1 MTFGGKII
9 LGMKGSYGGVLMF
22 GILTGLIGLSLI
34 NPISIGAGILLGG
47 RAFREDAQNRLAR
60 RQAEAKSLV
69 RRQLDEVIFQCVK
82 VLRDRLRHVQ
92 RQVRDHFSEVA
103 EDLSRSIS
111 ESVTSAQSAA
121 KTDKHQRETRLTAAR
136 ADRATIERLRRETA
150 ALGDEH
156 PAPAPAGARS

>member
-1 MTFGGKII
+1 
-9 LGMKGSYGGVLMF
+9 MF
-22 GILTGLIGLSLI
+22 GILTGLVGLSLI

-150 ALGDEH
+150 GLGDEH